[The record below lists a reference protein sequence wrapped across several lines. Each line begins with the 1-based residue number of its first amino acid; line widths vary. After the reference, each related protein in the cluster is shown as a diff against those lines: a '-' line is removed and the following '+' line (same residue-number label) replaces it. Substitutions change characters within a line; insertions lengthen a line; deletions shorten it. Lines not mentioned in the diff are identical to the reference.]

1 MPVVLV
7 VDDELDLLAALS
19 DALNAEGWRVLV
31 AGGPGDALDA
41 ARSCPVDVV
50 LCDLLLDG
58 ADGRTVKEA
67 FAREHGLRRI
77 PFVFMTASLL
87 EAHKFSAEPIVEK
100 PFRLHD
106 LLAVLEGRLPADR
119 DGSDLRGGAPGLG

>member
-19 DALNAEGWRVLV
+19 DALNAEGWKVLV
-31 AGGPGDALDA
+31 AGASRHALTA

-58 ADGRTVKEA
+58 EDGRTVKEA
-67 FAREHGLRRI
+67 FARERELRRI

-87 EAHKFSAEPIVEK
+87 EAHKLSSEPIIEK
-100 PFRLHD
+100 PFRLSR
-106 LLAVLEGRLPADR
+106 LVTVLEGALPPDR
-119 DGSDLRGGAPGLG
+119 NRAGLLGGAPGPG